1 MSMDCI
7 IKLSSNER
15 FMNVPLVCYA
25 LCREVVLFKL
35 NNLGSVL
42 CTDYLGGSTIL
53 LYSLVYCVYLLSL
66 LHIDRVHAMVTELRS
81 QASRQPTISDFRMQD
96 QLRKLLGPRRA
107 SGMKNVNI
115 LLQASIEKG
124 LLPAVTS
131 LLKRCTMTRLNKPDS
146 TGMSLLHYAAVNGR
160 GDVISALA
168 LSGCNV
174 SQPVCDGS
182 LKPTETLPIHLAA
195 QSGGL
200 NAVCCLQHYGADL
213 SATDTLG
220 WAPIHYA
227 AFHNYQTIVDYLV
240 SVDKSYLD
248 LVTSDKTQ
256 ATPLLL
262 AARNGCFDT
271 FTRLID
277 LGATVR
283 VTDSS
288 NCTAVHIAILQH
300 HINIIQYLID
310 IRCDD
315 IDCIIWDVFVEMLS
329 PDSSSHAEAAGKCL
343 DAITRKSPYLYNKVL
358 KYNVVNLLV
367 QLTKKEEPLQL
378 VSVQVLANL
387 SNIKE
392 IKSSLLKTDVVPS
405 IVRLLSSSND
415 RIQACACIVL
425 SDLGSNSETR
435 DSIAKAGAFPQLVKL
450 LQSEHDDV
458 QVYACACIG
467 ILATDNPSNQ
477 NLVSESNGIPILVSL
492 LQAKQSCIQGC
503 AAHALR
509 FVIEGNRSNQL
520 ATLSENATPLLVSL
534 LRAKEPSVNK
544 AAARAIEALA
554 DNCSQVQYELLNH
567 KTCINLLKRL
577 LKMRDPSVKVCG
589 GCALWAIAGDLIS
602 NKRFIASHIG
612 LVLLVDMLT
621 VNHEKLN
628 YVCSE
633 ALGALA
639 SELGDNQS
647 QIAHVGGVKPLLDV
661 LSVPTT
667 QRVYLSVIR
676 TLAALSMKPA
686 LVPNPE
692 MQKSIVNA
700 RGISTLASIIS
711 AQQQV
716 AEIVRVEAACALA
729 KLVLN
734 NPESDNLLAKQKGFS
749 YLTIFKFFT
758 SSDRIVRLLAGYC
771 LSVMAF
777 KNPSKEDVIKTHGT
791 LNIANFTS
799 FLESKD
805 EFFQVHA
812 AFQVVI
818 LSKLL
823 TGVRAVDIAVMGI
836 RLLVRLLDS
845 DIESTK
851 VQSAEFIASLAHSRG
866 GIPDTLVM
874 AGVLEGLM
882 NNLATGNGPVIES
895 CSVAIGYFTFNPT
908 AFRLI
913 TGMFRDSPE
922 LFFTFKKHVGTIVVS
937 PKFLTNWSYVENTG
951 LPALRWV

>member
-1 MSMDCI
+1 
-7 IKLSSNER
+7 
-15 FMNVPLVCYA
+15 
-25 LCREVVLFKL
+25 
-35 NNLGSVL
+35 
-42 CTDYLGGSTIL
+42 
-53 LYSLVYCVYLLSL
+53 
-66 LHIDRVHAMVTELRS
+66 MVAELRS
-81 QASRQPTISDFRMQD
+81 QTSRQPAVSDFRTQD
-96 QLRKLLGPRRA
+96 QLKKLLGPRRVSA
-107 SGMKNVNI
+107 MKNVNF

-124 LLPAVTS
+124 LLPAVIS
-131 LLKRCTMTRLNKPDS
+131 LLKRCTMTRLNKPDD
-146 TGMSLLHYAAVNGR
+146 TGMSLLHYAALNGR
-160 GDVISALA
+160 GDVISALV

-174 SQPVCDGS
+174 NQPVCDES
-182 LKPTETLPIHLAA
+182 LQPTETLPIHLAV

-227 AFHNYQTIVDYLV
+227 AFHNYQTIVDHLV

-248 LVTSDKTQ
+248 LVTSDKAQ

-262 AARNGCFDT
+262 AAQNGCFDT

-277 LGATVR
+277 LGVTVR

-315 IDCIIWDVFVEMLS
+315 VDCIIWDVFVEMLS
-329 PDSSSHAEAAGKCL
+329 PDSPSHAKAAGKCL
-343 DAITRKSPYLYNKVL
+343 DAITRKNLHLHSQVL
-358 KYNVVNLLV
+358 KHNVVNLLV

-387 SNIKE
+387 SNIGE
-392 IKSSLLKTDVVPS
+392 IKSALLKTDAVPN

-425 SDLGSNSETR
+425 SDLGSNSQ
-435 DSIAKAGAFPQLVKL
+435 DLIAKAGAIPHLIKL
-450 LQSEHDDV
+450 LQSEQDDV
-458 QVYACACIG
+458 QIYACACIG
-467 ILATDNPSNQ
+467 ILASNKPANQ
-477 NLVSESNGIPILVSL
+477 KLVSESNGIPILVSQ
-492 LQAKQSCIQGC
+492 LQAKLSCSQGC
-503 AAHALR
+503 AAHTLR

-520 ATLSENATPLLVSL
+520 ATLSENTIPLLVSL
-534 LRAKEPSVNK
+534 LRAKESSVNK
-544 AAARAIEALA
+544 AAATAIEALA
-554 DNCSQVQYELLNH
+554 ENCSEVQYELLNH
-567 KTCINLLKRL
+567 KACINLLKRL

-602 NKRFIASHIG
+602 NKRFIASQIG

-621 VNHEKLN
+621 VNHEKLY

-647 QIAHVGGVKPLLDV
+647 KISRVGGIKPLLDV
-661 LSVPTT
+661 LSAPTS

-676 TLAALSMKPA
+676 TLAALCVKPA
-686 LVPNPE
+686 LVPNSE
-692 MQKSIVNA
+692 MQKSIVKS
-700 RGISTLASIIS
+700 RGVAILASIIS
-711 AQQQV
+711 AQQRID
-716 AEIVRVEAACALA
+716 EIVRVEAACALA
-729 KLVLN
+729 KLIFR
-734 NPESDNLLAKQKGFS
+734 NPEGDSVLAKHKGFS
-749 YLTIFKFFT
+749 YLDIFKFFT
-758 SSDRIVRLLAGYC
+758 SSDRLVRLLAGYC
-771 LSVMAF
+771 ISVMAF
-777 KNPSKEDVIKTHGT
+777 KNPSKEEVIKTHGS
-791 LNIANFTS
+791 LNISNFTD

-805 EFFQVHA
+805 ELFQVHA
-812 AFQVVI
+812 AFQVVL

-823 TGVRAVDIAVMGI
+823 TGVCAVDIAVMGI
-836 RLLVRLLDS
+836 RLLVSLLDS

-851 VQSAEFIASLAHSRG
+851 IQSAEFIASLAHSTG
-866 GIPDTLVM
+866 GIPDTLVL

-882 NNLATGNGPVIES
+882 NNLATGNGPVVES
-895 CSVAIGYFTFNPT
+895 CSVAIGYFTFNST

-913 TGMFRDSPE
+913 TGMFRDCPE
-922 LFFTFKKHVGTIVVS
+922 LFYTFKQHIGTIVVS
-937 PKFLTNWSYVENTG
+937 PKFLTNWSYVEKIG
-951 LPALRWV
+951 LPALR